1 MSSSTMIDAA
11 ARPGR
16 QFPNAKSTGFSPRH
30 LLATVKTTPPLPWV
44 LKAPAAGNRRLRLDY
59 TASGLHAPF
68 YLAIKRGWFE
78 KAGIDLYMEDG
89 NGSSAT
95 VKLVGAGSFDLGLHS
110 LGPLAVAR
118 AMKVPVI
125 S

>member
-1 MSSSTMIDAA
+1 MSSSKGSNGPT
-11 ARPGR
+11 RRGR
-16 QFPNAKSTGFSPRH
+16 QFSNVGSASLSRRN
-30 LLATVKTTPPLPWV
+30 LLAAAATSLALPWV
-44 LKAPAAGNRRLRLDY
+44 SKARAADKLTLRLDY

-68 YLAIKRGWFE
+68 YLALKQGWFE

-110 LGPLAVAR
+110 
-118 AMKVPVI
+118 
-125 S
+125 